1 MWVSIKTAVN
11 FCVKKIKTTPKYV
24 FVFYYI
30 VFFFM
35 ISIYVR
41 IKFKTEAFK
50 LFIFTYFLNICLS
63 LNLYIATT
71 VSLQNVLRTFDVRN
85 TEFVRVLYQ
94 RKHFFGCAMR
104 HFLYSSIMYL
114 GTIQT
119 CFI

>member
-1 MWVSIKTAVN
+1 MGINKN
-11 FCVKKIKTTPKYV
+11 CCKFLCQKLKLLQV

-30 VFFFM
+30 YHTYRFFFLM
-35 ISIYVR
+35 IYVR
-41 IKFKTEAFK
+41 IKFKTEHLSFSF
-50 LFIFTYFLNICLS
+50 LHYFLNICLS

-104 HFLYSSIMYL
+104 HFLYSSIRYL